1 MVLPQIPYESLIPQ
15 TIENLLV
22 AGRCISCDHIALG
35 SLRVMPQCF
44 LEGDAAGCAAAIAI
58 QTGKTV
64 RVIDVEHLQSKLREY
79 GAIITKDDIVKQ
91 AVE

>member
-1 MVLPQIPYESLIPQ
+1 
-15 TIENLLV
+15 
-22 AGRCISCDHIALG
+22 
-35 SLRVMPQCF
+35 MPQCF